1 MASAVLGYKWK
12 ECTITP
18 HTEDGKGEKKGF
30 DLTNSIMWM
39 DYFEDILQPAVTAS
53 ITVTN
58 VYGLVSQLPI
68 RGGERV
74 DMVLNSPFGSVNSDD
89 TFEVTMYVY
98 KVTGVEAEGTKETF
112 ILHLISLEHFS
123 NESTRCMKK
132 YFPKVKISDHVKDI
146 IDGVLYG
153 GNKENRKEA
162 HIEPTSNTYGFIGCS
177 RKPFHAITWLGAK
190 GISTIAKKSGVSG
203 GGKEGENKGTSG
215 YLFFETQA
223 GYHFKSI
230 DSIVAGV
237 EIGSRKLKKVKFK
250 YFYKGKIID
259 AATLTNDL
267 KIINFEY
274 EKNIDFR
281 KALSV
286 GMYANDTYI
295 YNSVTNKLHRFEYA
309 LQEETKHPGAK
320 LGKQNK
326 YFVKSEYAKTPTRVF
341 YRMTD
346 HGVLATDGTLPD
358 SGRDEGDIAKSFSR
372 YNILFT
378 QALNILVP
386 CNTKL
391 CVGDVIHCEFPKTE
405 GGETTEPDD
414 EVSGN
419 YVIREVRH
427 HFSSNQNTSSL
438 KLMRDSYGLYGP
450 DE

>member
-12 ECTITP
+12 ECTLTP
-18 HTEDGKGEKKGF
+18 LKKGAKGY

-39 DYFEDILQPAVTAS
+39 DYFEDILQPTVTAS

-74 DMVLNSPFGSVNSDD
+74 DMVLNSPFGSVDSDD

-112 ILHLISLEHFS
+112 ILHLTSLEHFS
-123 NESTRCMKK
+123 NETTRCMKK
-132 YFPKVKISDHVKDI
+132 YFPEVKVTDHVKDI
-146 IDGVLYG
+146 IDNVLYG
-153 GNKENRKEA
+153 GSKEDRKEA
-162 HIEPTSNTYGFIGCS
+162 HIEPSITTYGFIGCNK
-177 RKPFHAITWLGAK
+177 KPFNAITWLGTKAV
-190 GISTIAKKSGVSG
+190 SSIAKKSGTSG
-203 GGKEGENKGTSG
+203 KGKDAENKGTAG
-215 YLFFETQA
+215 FLFYETQA

-230 DSIVAGV
+230 DSLAAGAQV
-237 EIGSRKLKKVKFK
+237 GTPKLKKVK
-250 YFYKGKIID
+250 YQYYYKGKIID
-259 AATLTNDL
+259 TAKLTNDF

-274 EKNIDFR
+274 EKNIDLR

-286 GMYANDTYI
+286 GMYCNYTYLWDSFS
-295 YNSVTNKLHRFEYA
+295 NELHGLNYK
-309 LQEETKHPGAK
+309 LQEETKDATK
-320 LGKQNK
+320 LGKQDEI
-326 YFVKSEYAKTPTRVF
+326 FVKSEYADATSRIFWRT
-341 YRMTD
+341 TD
-346 HGVLATDGTLPD
+346 HGVLGNDGVIKS
-358 SGRDEGDIAKSFSR
+358 SGRDDGDIGKSFSR
-372 YNILFT
+372 YNLMFT

-391 CVGDVIHCEFPKTE
+391 CAGDVIYCEFPKTE
-405 GGETTEPDD
+405 GGETSEPDP

-419 YVIREVRH
+419 YIIREVRH
-427 HFSSNQNTSSL
+427 HFSANQNTSSL